1 MELTGK
7 IIFIGE
13 VQQVS
18 EKFAKRDFAIE
29 TLEQYPQQIKFELHQ
44 DRTDLIDP
52 YNINEIVTV
61 SYNLRGRSYLDKNGV
76 TQYSNTFQSWKI
88 QR

>member
-7 IIFIGE
+7 IIFTGE

-52 YNINEIVTV
+52 YKIDEIVTV

-76 TQYSNTFQSWKI
+76 TQYSNTLQSWKI